1 MTMMKSEYKE
11 IDEEVLKEAYR
22 KAWSIENRAAHGADD
37 RTVTYIGSTVKEN
50 IITDYFRDTTGCYW
64 FRNRAITEYGEIVSM
79 KKYIF
84 G

>member
-1 MTMMKSEYKE
+1 MREAYKE
-11 IDEEVLKEAYR
+11 IDKDTLEAAYTN
-22 KAWSIENRAAHGADD
+22 AWSIENMEAHGAAGRD
-37 RTVTYIGSTVKEN
+37 VTYIGSDIKGN
-50 IITDYFRDTTGCYW
+50 IITDYFRDTVGCYW